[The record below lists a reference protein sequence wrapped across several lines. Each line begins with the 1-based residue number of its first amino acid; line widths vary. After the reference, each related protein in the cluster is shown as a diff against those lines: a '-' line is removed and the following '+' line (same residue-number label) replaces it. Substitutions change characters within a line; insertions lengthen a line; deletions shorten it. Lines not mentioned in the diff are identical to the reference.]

1 MENFGHLRLG
11 NDYPIKFLFQYPEQ
25 IMLKYP
31 KVGTENPTIQLKVW
45 NLFENKA
52 KAVTPPAEVLEFAEH
67 IYTAVTWISEETLS
81 VIWVNRVQNESSVS
95 SCIEKSDSWECI
107 SVTNPK
113 QAQYIY

>member
-1 MENFGHLRLG
+1 
-11 NDYPIKFLFQYPEQ
+11 
-25 IMLKYP
+25 MLKYP

-52 KAVTPPAEVLEFAEH
+52 KPVIPPTEVLEFAEH
-67 IYTAVTWISEETLS
+67 IYTAVTWITEDTLS

-95 SCIEKSDSWECI
+95 SCIEKSDSWECT

-113 QAQYIY
+113 QAQHIY

>member
-1 MENFGHLRLG
+1 
-11 NDYPIKFLFQYPEQ
+11 
-25 IMLKYP
+25 MLKYP

-52 KAVTPPAEVLEFAEH
+52 KPVTPPAEVLEFAEH
-67 IYTAVTWISEETLS
+67 IYTAVTWISEDTLS

-95 SCIEKSDSWECI
+95 SCIEKSDSWECT

-113 QAQYIY
+113 QAQYIYIRTVKVN